1 MTIYHYHWSCRNA
14 SCLGNSWASC
24 WELLGVGQWFIV
36 CTSAAVILRFTSSWP
51 HLRCAVGLEELLL
64 LCYIVVYYYNGA
76 QLYEQFLQAGLLDR
90 ARILLGLALCLLYLS
105 WACWDWPLTWLTC
118 LCLSVLWHC
127 RLGHLTRKVIPD
139 VTYNVSSGTL
149 CPAVP
154 VRIPVAVVVTARE

>member
-24 WELLGVGQWFIV
+24 WELVGVGQWFIV

-76 QLYEQFLQAGLLDR
+76 QLYEQFLQVGLLDR
-90 ARILLGLALCLLYLS
+90 ARILLGLALCLLSIWAEPAGIGPWPGWLAFVFRCYDTVGWVIWPVKSSRTWPIMCRVGRYALLYLYVYLS
-105 WACWDWPLTWLTC
+105 
-118 LCLSVLWHC
+118 
-127 RLGHLTRKVIPD
+127 R
-139 VTYNVSSGTL
+139 
-149 CPAVP
+149 
-154 VRIPVAVVVTARE
+154 